1 MGDRYMK
8 ISEFNV
14 SLQRKIQ
21 GQPGIGSEEVEKY
34 NAGDNKEQKGLNSV
48 SARISTSQLW

>member
-1 MGDRYMK
+1 MK